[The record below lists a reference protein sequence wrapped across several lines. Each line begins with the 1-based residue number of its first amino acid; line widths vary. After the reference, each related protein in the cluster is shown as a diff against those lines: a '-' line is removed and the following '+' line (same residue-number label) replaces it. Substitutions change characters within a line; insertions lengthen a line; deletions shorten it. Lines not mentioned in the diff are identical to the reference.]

1 MKIRL
6 FIAFIVTVMWIP
18 AMAVAGD
25 VIFIG
30 NNQNPESR
38 LSKQEVQYIFLGQKR
53 EWSDS
58 SKVVFAV
65 QNSGAAHD
73 SFLERF
79 IGKNSFQF
87 TNYWKK
93 QVFTGKGSPPRS
105 FQNDKEMIKFVSENK
120 GAIGYVSSGAKL
132 ENVKTI
138 SVN

>member
-1 MKIRL
+1 MRIRI
-6 FIAFIVTVMWIP
+6 FIASIVIVMWIP

-25 VIFIG
+25 VVFIG
-30 NNQNPESR
+30 NNLNPESR

-58 SKVVFAV
+58 SKIVFAV
-65 QNSGAAHD
+65 QSIGAVHD
-73 SFLERF
+73 SFLEKF
-79 IGKNSFQF
+79 IGKSGFQF

-93 QVFTGKGSPPRS
+93 QVFTGKGAPPRS
-105 FQNDKEMIKFVSENK
+105 FQNDEEMIKFVSETR
-120 GAIGYVSSGAKL
+120 GAIGYVSSGTKL